1 MYAQRKSPFQF
12 GISSLLLLTAVVAVV
27 LAVLRPLDLP
37 PTFHFAMAGYA
48 ILVLGYG
55 VLRGVFLLRRTLR
68 HQRQGLANRKELEA
82 WVEQKRA
89 QSRSPAGPSSDSPT
103 TNAED
108 ADV

>member
-1 MYAQRKSPFQF
+1 MDAQRKSPFQF

-55 VLRGVFLLRRTLR
+55 VLRGVFLARRTLGR
-68 HQRQGLANRKELEA
+68 QRQTLAKRKELEA
-82 WVEQKRA
+82 LVEQRRGQTK
-89 QSRSPAGPSSDSPT
+89 PPSNDSPT
-103 TNAED
+103 TNADD

>member
-1 MYAQRKSPFQF
+1 MQDQKKSPFQF
-12 GISSLLLLTAVVAVV
+12 GIASLLLLTAVVAVV
-27 LAVLRPLDLP
+27 LAVLRPLGLP

-68 HQRQGLANRKELEA
+68 HQRQTLGKRRELEA
-82 WVEQKRA
+82 LVEQKRG
-89 QSRSPAGPSSDSPT
+89 QSRPSSSDSPT

>member
-1 MYAQRKSPFQF
+1 MREHRRFQF

-27 LAVLRPLDLP
+27 LAVLRPLGLP
-37 PTFHFAMAGYA
+37 PTFHFAAAGYA

-55 VLRGVFLLRRTLR
+55 VLRGAFLLRRTLQHHR
-68 HQRQGLANRKELEA
+68 QRLAKRKELAA
-82 WVEQKRA
+82 WIEEKRS
-89 QSRSPAGPSSDSPT
+89 QTRPSTGPYSGSPT

>member
-1 MYAQRKSPFQF
+1 MDAQRKSPFQF

-37 PTFHFAMAGYA
+37 RIFHFAIAGYA
-48 ILVLGYG
+48 ILFLGYG
-55 VLRGVFLLRRTLR
+55 VLRGVFLLRRTLER
-68 HQRQGLANRKELEA
+68 QRQALARRKELEDL
-82 WVEQKRA
+82 VEQRRG
-89 QSRSPAGPSSDSPT
+89 QSRPQASDSTT